1 MQYILLVLIAL
12 NNFQIQS
19 IINEN
24 IIIENQ
30 IGEIGNYTYE
40 LWKDFG
46 QTKMILKGDGKFSWS
61 WDNIDSALFRI
72 GKRWDSTKAHKEI
85 GNIKANFE
93 FDYESKGTIHLSIYG
108 FTDKPLVGYY
118 ILENYEGPL
127 PRFYIFWNNLCWWWF
142 LWYVSKDYWWIW

>member
-46 QTKMILKGDGKFSWS
+46 QTKMILKGDGKFSCS
-61 WDNIDSALFRI
+61 
-72 GKRWDSTKAHKEI
+72 
-85 GNIKANFE
+85 
-93 FDYESKGTIHLSIYG
+93 
-108 FTDKPLVGYY
+108 
-118 ILENYEGPL
+118 
-127 PRFYIFWNNLCWWWF
+127 
-142 LWYVSKDYWWIW
+142 